1 MVTFRKFGGGGGGG
15 GGQRE
20 VRGADTFRD
29 WFKKQTPCKMA
40 ATIDINQ

>member
-1 MVTFRKFGGGGGGG
+1 MVTFRKFGGVGGGGG

-29 WFKKQTPCKMA
+29 
-40 ATIDINQ
+40 